1 MGHRRRECGPGPG
14 AEQSPVWILEQSV
27 EAVGTLFSSRSATIA
42 RAERFLALADERLA
56 EAQALLDRDS
66 IEEAE
71 ATLDRYEDQ
80 LDRAVGE
87 AEAAEA
93 GGEADGDMPAR
104 AADATL
110 KHLEVLAGVYER
122 VPVQAK
128 PAIARAMVASRHGH
142 DEALRAISDEKL
154 PQVVAREG
162 KRLEELEGK
171 GSARPAGRRRRARGG
186 GLR

>member
-1 MGHRRRECGPGPG
+1 MDPR
-14 AEQSPVWILEQSV
+14 
-27 EAVGTLFSSRSATIA
+27 AVGRGSGHAVQFTFGHDRK
-42 RAERFLALADERLA
+42 AERFLALADERLA